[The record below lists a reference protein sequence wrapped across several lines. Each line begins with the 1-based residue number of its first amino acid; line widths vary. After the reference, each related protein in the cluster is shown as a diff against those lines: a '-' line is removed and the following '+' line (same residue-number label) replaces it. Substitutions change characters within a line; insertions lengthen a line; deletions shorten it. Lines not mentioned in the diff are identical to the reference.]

1 MKVFELSGVSYSYLG
16 KYPALKNVSLEINE
30 GEQVVV
36 LGANGSGKSTLLQIL
51 DGLIFP
57 DSGTVKAFGTELSEE
72 VLGFNESEF
81 AKYFRSK
88 VALVFQ
94 NSDAQ
99 LFNSTVYDE
108 AAFAPLQLNLGRE
121 EVERR
126 AKDVLA
132 LLRIEKLGDRAPFML
147 SGGEK
152 RKVTIAGALSLNPDI
167 LLLDEP
173 TANLDPRTKNWLIE
187 LLEELRKLGKT
198 IITSLHDLDM
208 ARKIGER
215 AVILSEEHEVVF
227 DGKLEKA
234 LENRELLISANLI
247 HEHLHVHKDTIHEHQ
262 HEHLKEEHKH
272 TH

>member
-1 MKVFELSGVSYSYLG
+1 MKIFELNKVSYSYLG
-16 KYPALKNVSLEINE
+16 KYPALEKVSLEISE
-30 GEQVVV
+30 GEQAVI

-51 DGLIFP
+51 DGLVFP
-57 DSGTVKAFGTELSEE
+57 DSGTIKAFGTELSEE

-108 AAFAPLQLNLGRE
+108 AAFAPAQLNLPSGE
-121 EVERR
+121 IERR
-126 AKDVLA
+126 VKDVLA
-132 LLRIEKLGDRAPFML
+132 LVGIEKLGDRAPFML

-152 RKVTIAGALSLNPDI
+152 RKVTIASALSQNPAV

-187 LLEELRKLGKT
+187 LLEELRGAGKT
-198 IITSLHDLDM
+198 IISSMHDIEV
-208 ARKIGER
+208 AKKIGER
-215 AVILSEEHEVVF
+215 AIVLSEDHRIVF
-227 DGKLEKA
+227 DGKLGEA

-247 HEHLHVHKDTIHEHQ
+247 HEHVHKHEGLVHAHEHA
-262 HEHLKEEHKH
+262 HLKEEHKH
-272 TH
+272 RH